1 MRLLALSE
9 EITSVVSRDLKACG
23 IQLIPYGKQAEWTGQ
38 KVDGVLL
45 TKEASQGAWE
55 EALPVL
61 SATPGLL
68 LLYGPSI
75 PYGWAQRLVDNSDGD
90 EAWEVVRMALVA
102 DGEKALIGGTA
113 DGFWVRTLCRSLAKS
128 QRVSLV
134 CKAKEVDEAVR
145 QLPLYFVWKERF
157 FVELGEVCD
166 QEGISLQTV
175 ARAMGM
181 DRRVGQDWLYPERL
195 DHRRVM
201 QWIEREGRLVAE
213 KSNVHRVALW
223 GPAVLWREMDKS
235 WLQGKEVCLVTQEDE
250 SIPND
255 IFPEWTTNRT
265 WEKALKD
272 ADLLVIGKP
281 DGIIRGLPLHELVL
295 CMKQAIVLDACAC
308 FPLQEAR
315 SLLHSYRAIGEKTN
329 VWE

>member
-1 MRLLALSE
+1 MVR
-9 EITSVVSRDLKACG
+9 RDLEACG
-23 IQLIPYGKQAEWTGQ
+23 IQLILYGKQAEWTGQ

-45 TKEASQGAWE
+45 TKETEQRTWE
-55 EALPVL
+55 KTLPIL
-61 SATPGLL
+61 NTTPGLL

-75 PYGWAQRLVDNSDGD
+75 PYGWAQRLVDNNHGD
-90 EAWEVVRMALVA
+90 EAWEVVRMVLVGDGERALV
-102 DGEKALIGGTA
+102 GGRA
-113 DGFWVRTLCRSLAKS
+113 EGPCVRTLCRLLAKS

-134 CKAKEVDEAVR
+134 CKMKEVDEAVR
-145 QLPLYFVWKERF
+145 QLPFYLAWKERF

-166 QEGISLQTV
+166 QEEISLQTV

-195 DHRRVM
+195 DQRRVM
-201 QWIEREGRLVAE
+201 QWIEREGILVAE
-213 KSNVHRVALW
+213 KVNVHRIALW
-223 GPAVLWREMDKS
+223 GPAALWKEMDKS
-235 WLQGKEVCLVTQEDE
+235 WLQGKEVCLVAQGDE
-250 SIPND
+250 PIPND
-255 IFPEWTTNRT
+255 IYPEWTTSRT

-272 ADLLVIGKP
+272 ADLLVIGKA

-295 CMKQAIVLDACAC
+295 CMKQANVLDACAC